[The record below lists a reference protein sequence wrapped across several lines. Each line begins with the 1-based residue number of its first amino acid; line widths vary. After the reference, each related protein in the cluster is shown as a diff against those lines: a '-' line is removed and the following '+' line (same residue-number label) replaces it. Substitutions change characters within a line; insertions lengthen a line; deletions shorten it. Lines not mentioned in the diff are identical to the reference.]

1 LRVLPVPG
9 KLRASTFSIDHIRPQ
24 SDEGETALENL
35 ALACQGCNSH
45 KYDKTQ
51 GTDPLT
57 GEPVSLF
64 HPRTQSWT
72 DHFSWNEDFTLI
84 IGLSPTGRATVNTLH
99 LNRRNV
105 VNVRAALYAIGKH
118 PPSETNE

>member
-1 LRVLPVPG
+1 
-9 KLRASTFSIDHIRPQ
+9 
-24 SDEGETALENL
+24 LENL

-64 HPRTQSWT
+64 HPRKQSWT

-84 IGLSPTGRATVNTLH
+84 IGLSPTGRATVNTLY
-99 LNRRNV
+99 LNRPNV
-105 VNVRAALYAIGKH
+105 VNVRMTLYAIGKH
-118 PPSETNE
+118 PSFEANE